1 MRRHRAGLVGRAAG
15 AGGLLLALACGGGA
29 DTPLTAAVRAGDLSL
44 AERLL
49 VDGADPDAPD
59 GSGRTA
65 LVWAAREGH
74 VDLVAGLVYRGADP
88 DLRDSGDRGWTPMMY
103 AIHREEMDAVRAL
116 LNNDADPDV
125 PGRDGWTP
133 LMLAAAYGQD
143 RMVEL
148 LLERG
153 ADPRA
158 RTADGVTA
166 LWLAVRGVPDLDH
179 FTLGG
184 CRPETVR
191 PLVAAAPELRLEED
205 SWAVRLARLTRCGEV
220 ADMAVRPES
229 GVAEG
234 SS

>member
-1 MRRHRAGLVGRAAG
+1 MKRWGFGSPGRTLRVGVLV
-15 AGGLLLALACGGGA
+15 LFACGGGA
-29 DTPLTAAVRAGDLSL
+29 DTPLTEAAAAGDLSRVEQLL
-44 AERLL
+44 AA
-49 VDGADPDAPD
+49 GADPDEPD
-59 GSGRTA
+59 GRGWTA

-74 VDLVAGLVYRGADP
+74 ARLVAGLVYRGANP
-88 DLRDSGDRGWTPMMY
+88 DLRDSGSRGWTPMMH
-103 AIHREEMDAVRAL
+103 AVHRLEMDAVRAL

-125 PGRDGWTP
+125 PGRDGRTP

-179 FTLGG
+179 FTFGG

-191 PLVAAAPELRLEED
+191 ALVAAAPELRLD
-205 SWAVRLARLTRCGEV
+205 AGSWPVRLARLTRCGEV
-220 ADMAVRPES
+220 LELATR
-229 GVAEG
+229 
-234 SS
+234 